1 MRFSSAIRNLF
12 VSLGLVLVIG
22 MTATNFILDQVVSGL
37 MAAVSAH
44 LWLAFEAAILLA
56 VGAAILVRFRRQ
68 EKLAYEQTYTAQ
80 HQEYVEGVEA
90 SLKSAMD
97 ELISEVAERKR
108 IESILRRREGILAAS
123 SKALT
128 SIVAMRSRDLT
139 VPEVLEWIGRSLG
152 ATRAVFYEG
161 KGDGSNAAGVRL
173 EYSWVSAPGVAIP
186 EEGHCLNWAP
196 DLLRWHTLLSCGIP
210 VSGSLAS
217 LPENERK
224 HFEPLGLGSILV
236 VPVQGREQFWGFLGF
251 DHVDS
256 EVDWGAAEIAAL
268 TTVGA
273 SLGEALERERV
284 GLELRRAKEHA
295 ESAERLTRALAE
307 ETELA
312 NRATGEFLAAMSH
325 EIRTPLNAIVGMGSL
340 LGATAL
346 DPEQQES
353 LETLRQSAD
362 TLLELVNDILD
373 YAGTEAGP
381 LELESAAFDLRSLI
395 EEAMELASERLL
407 ARGQQVAL
415 LWDASLPSR
424 MVGDASRLRQAVLN
438 LLVLVT
444 HHTGSGDVSIHVSR
458 EQDSTLDEEA
468 VPSLGAVGFRLVVRD
483 SRTRLGEEE
492 SRHLFEPFTAEMY
505 RRFGFHGSLGLG
517 LARRILDRM
526 GGEVGVERVGG
537 QLDVWFRLQ
546 LPHAQLDAGRTHGE
560 GELHGLRALVL
571 DPRPLERTMVLQ
583 MLEAC
588 GMVAVGVPDAMAGG
602 LELARSRATER
613 AFDMVL
619 VELPVDPEPVLHT
632 LRMASKGELP
642 RLVALS
648 RYPRKGEAQR
658 ARDNGFV
665 GWLPKPIKMQSLRQ
679 VLTGVI
685 SGSQAGD
692 SRGRQAGLERTASA
706 WKILVVEDNQV
717 NQKVAVRML
726 AKLGHRCEMAANG
739 KEAIE
744 LFVERGGFDL
754 VLMDCLMPVLDGWEA
769 TRALRVLEARR
780 GLGRSVIVALTA
792 DTGNGVARTCM
803 EAGMDS
809 YLTKP
814 ISVAQLER
822 LIEEHL
828 EAGTSFP
835 PLSSFPDEYESPPPA
850 AR

>member
-1 MRFSSAIRNLF
+1 MKFSSVIRSLF
-12 VSLGLVLVIG
+12 VSLGLGLAIG

-37 MAAVSAH
+37 MAATAAH

-56 VGAAILVRFRRQ
+56 AGAVILMRFRRQ
-68 EKLAYEQTYTAQ
+68 EKLAFEQAYMAR

-90 SLKSAMD
+90 SLKAAL
-97 ELISEVAERKR
+97 EEQEREVAERKR
-108 IESILRRREGILAAS
+108 VEAVLRRREEILGAS

-139 VPEVLEWIGRSLG
+139 IPEVLEGIARSLG
-152 ATRAVFYEG
+152 AVRAVFYEG
-161 KGDGSNAAGVRL
+161 KGDATSAAGVRL
-173 EYSWVSAPGVAIP
+173 EYRWTCAPGVEIP
-186 EEGHCLNWAP
+186 EDGHVLSWAP

-210 VSGSLAS
+210 VSGRLADF
-217 LPENERK
+217 PEAERQV
-224 HFEPLGLGSILV
+224 FRSLGLGSILV

-251 DHVDS
+251 DHGDAEMEWGS
-256 EVDWGAAEIAAL
+256 AEVAAL

-273 SLGEALERERV
+273 SLGEVLERERA

-295 ESAERLTRALAE
+295 ESAERLARALAE

-312 NRATGEFLAAMSH
+312 NRAKGEFLAAMSH

-340 LGATAL
+340 LSGTAL
-346 DPEQQES
+346 DAEQQES
-353 LETLRQSAD
+353 LEALRQSAD
-362 TLLELVNDILD
+362 TLLELVNGILD
-373 YAGTEAGP
+373 YAGSEAGP
-381 LELESAAFDLRSLI
+381 MELESTAFELRGLI
-395 EEAMELASERLL
+395 EDAMELASERLL

-415 LWDASLPSR
+415 LWDASLPTR
-424 MVGDASRLRQAVLN
+424 LVGDASRLRQALLN

-444 HHTGSGDVSIHVSR
+444 HHTGSGDVSIEVTR

-468 VPSLGAVGFRLVVRD
+468 VPALGAVGLRVVVRD
-483 SRTRLGEEE
+483 SRTRLGAEE

-505 RRFGFHGSLGLG
+505 RRFGFQGSLGLG

-526 GGEVGVERVGG
+526 GGEVGVERVDR
-537 QLDVWFRLQ
+537 QLEVWFRLQ
-546 LPHAQLDAGRTHGE
+546 LPHAQLEPGLTHGE
-560 GELHGLRALVL
+560 GELQGLRALVL

-583 MLEAC
+583 MLESC

-602 LELARSRATER
+602 LELARSAASDRP
-613 AFDMVL
+613 FDMVL

-632 LRMASKGELP
+632 LRMANKGGLP

-665 GWLPKPIKMQSLRQ
+665 GWLPKPIKLQSLRQ
-679 VLTGVI
+679 VLTGLV

-692 SRGRQAGLERTASA
+692 SRSRLAALERSPSP
-706 WKILVVEDNQV
+706 WKILVAEDNQV
-717 NQKVAVRML
+717 NQKVAARML
-726 AKLGHRCEMAANG
+726 SKLGHRCTVVANG
-739 KEAIE
+739 KEALE
-744 LFVERGGFDL
+744 VFEERGGFDL

-769 TRALRVLEARR
+769 TRCLRVLEARR
-780 GLGRSVIVALTA
+780 GIGRSVIVALTA
-792 DTGNGVARTCM
+792 DTGNGVAKACM
-803 EAGMDS
+803 EAGMDG

-814 ISVAQLER
+814 VSVAQLER

-828 EAGTSFP
+828 EAGTTFP
-835 PLSSFPDEYESPPPA
+835 PTSSFPDEYEAAPPA